1 MDDPAHGTQRPPAA
15 KLTSKVKGATGVIG
29 AGVTGASW
37 AGLFASCGLKVRLHD
52 RDTEAL
58 SKGLER
64 TQRYVYFLIDHG
76 MADEEE
82 AKAGLAALKP
92 CAELSEAVEDV
103 AFVQEAVYESYET
116 KSAVFEVIDLHAPRK
131 ALIATS
137 SSGLSISRIQKAARY
152 PDRCLAGHPYNP
164 PHLIPLVEI
173 APGEKTTPEAVQ
185 AARRFYESVGKT
197 PVVLS
202 REIPGYLANR
212 MSAALWREA
221 INLVLDGVASAAD
234 VDRAI
239 HLGPGLRWALMG
251 PHLLYHLGGGEGGI
265 RYHIEHLRY
274 AKEEIWQD
282 LKDWKLMPPQTTEAL
297 ERDLPRLE
305 DIEGLARDRDE
316 ALVRIIKEALISFR
330 NESAGKSDGDSS

>member
-1 MDDPAHGTQRPPAA
+1 MVDLVRGTQRPLPQ
-15 KLTSKVKGATGVIG
+15 KLTSKVKGPAAVIG

-37 AGLFASCGLKVRLHD
+37 AALFASFGLTVRLAD
-52 RDTEAL
+52 NDPEAL
-58 SKGLER
+58 EKGLER
-64 TQRYVYFLIDHG
+64 AKRYVRFLIRHR
-76 MADEEE
+76 MADEEG
-82 AKAGLAALKP
+82 AKAGLASLNP

-103 AFVQEAVYESYET
+103 VFVQEAVYESYET

-137 SSGLSISRIQKAARY
+137 SSGLSISRIQRAVRY

-173 APGEKTTPEAVQ
+173 APGEKTTYETVQ
-185 AARRFYESVGKT
+185 AARRFYKSVGKT
-197 PVVLS
+197 PVVLK

-221 INLVLDGVASAAD
+221 INLVLDGVASVQD

-265 RYHIEHLRY
+265 RYHVEHLRY

-282 LKDWKLMPPQTTEAL
+282 LNDWKVMPPQTTEAL
-297 ERDLPRLE
+297 EQDLPRQE
-305 DIEGLARDRDE
+305 DLEGLARNRDE
-316 ALVRIIKEALISFR
+316 ALVRIIKAALLNSR
-330 NESAGKSDGDSS
+330 TLSQAKR

>member
-1 MDDPAHGTQRPPAA
+1 MDHPAHGTQRPPAP
-15 KLTSKVKGATGVIG
+15 KLTSKVKGPTAVIG

-37 AGLFASCGLKVRLHD
+37 TALFASFGLTVRLAD
-52 RDTEAL
+52 KDPEAL
-58 SKGLER
+58 GKGLER
-64 TQRYVYFLIDHG
+64 AKRYIHFLIHHG

-82 AKAGLAALKP
+82 AKTGLAALKP
-92 CAELSEAVEDV
+92 CAGLSEAVEDV

-116 KSAVFEVIDLHAPRK
+116 KSAVFEVIDRHAPRK

-137 SSGLSISRIQKAARY
+137 SSGLSISRIQRAARY

-173 APGEKTTPEAVQ
+173 APGEKTTHEAVE
-185 AARRFYESVGKT
+185 AAQRFYKSIGKT

-221 INLVLDGVASAAD
+221 INLVLDGVASVED

-251 PHLLYHLGGGEGGI
+251 PHLLYHLGGGGGGI
-265 RYHIEHLRY
+265 RYHIEHLRF

-282 LKDWKLMPPQTTEAL
+282 LNDWKAMPAQTTEAL
-297 ERDLPRLE
+297 EQDLPRQE
-305 DIEGLARDRDE
+305 DLEGLARNRDE
-316 ALVRIIKEALISFR
+316 ALVRIIKAALLHSPTFSQ
-330 NESAGKSDGDSS
+330 EKSYDDSS